1 MSLQSS
7 VSGVV
12 SGTALGHLMCLID
25 DWSCNDG
32 ATVIVFGEGCEPQA
46 LTLTLQE
53 MGINVIGVDPAY
65 PEVQPDDIHFPCYS
79 KASHLRGLVADPW
92 NMPRLSTERLIVVN
106 LRSHA
111 LPRDVYEHVHST
123 SLDILDYP
131 GCGGGLIPFSE
142 DLVCAMPLE
151 DGTVLRLKK
160 YKGTLDEY
168 TSKCLGED
176 L

>member
-1 MSLQSS
+1 VSLQSS

-12 SGTALGHLMCLID
+12 SGTALGHLMCFIGD
-25 DWSCNDG
+25 SHYVDT
-32 ATVIVFGEGCEPQA
+32 TVIVLGEGRKPQ
-46 LTLTLQE
+46 TLTRTLDK
-53 MGINVIGVDPAY
+53 MGMNVIGVDPAY
-65 PEVQPDDIHFPCYS
+65 PEVQPDDIHFPCY
-79 KASHLRGLVADPW
+79 HGMGDLRGMCV
-92 NMPRLSTERLIVVN
+92 ERLIVVN

-111 LPRDVYEHVHST
+111 LPKELYRGIHST
-123 SLDILDYP
+123 SLEIFDYP

-151 DGTVLRLKK
+151 DGTVLRLKR
-160 YKGTLDEY
+160 YRGTLDEY